1 MVENNF
7 PEPERVLVISAH
19 PDDPEF
25 GAGGTVALFAGKGA
39 RVTYAIVTDGSK
51 GSSEPNMTSE
61 ELVRIREQ
69 EQRAA
74 AAVCGVEKVE
84 FLGFEDGRVVNN
96 TRLRQE
102 IVRLLRTYRPDV
114 LITHDPTARIIN
126 NQRLNHTDHRAVG
139 DAALDAVFPL
149 ARDRLNFPEHEAQGL
164 EPHKVLD
171 IFLTFTNET
180 NLTVDI
186 TGTVEQKIK
195 ALLEH
200 KSQIGE
206 PDKLTER
213 VYEWTAGN
221 ARGTSFKYAEV
232 FRRVQL
238 PG

>member
-1 MVENNF
+1 MIENNF
-7 PEPERVLVISAH
+7 PEPERVLVVSAH

-25 GAGGTVALFAGKGA
+25 GAGGTVALFAGRGA
-39 RVTYAIVTDGSK
+39 VVTYAIVTDGSK
-51 GSSEPNMTSE
+51 GSSEPDMTSD
-61 ELVRIREQ
+61 ELVRIREE

-74 AAVCGVEKVE
+74 AAICGVKEVL
-84 FLGFEDGRVVNN
+84 FLGYEDGRVVNN
-96 TRLRQE
+96 TQLRE
-102 IVRLLRTYRPDV
+102 DIVRLLRRYRPDV

-149 ARDRLNFPEHEAQGL
+149 ARDRLNFPDHEAEGL

-171 IFLTFTNET
+171 IFLTSTNDT

-186 TGTVEQKIK
+186 SDTIGKKIQ

-200 KSQIGE
+200 KSQIGDPE
-206 PDKLTER
+206 QLTKR
-213 VYEWTAGN
+213 VHEWTAGN
-221 ARGTSFKYAEV
+221 AQGTSFKYAEV